1 MVGFAYT
8 PKFGPGIFGD
18 GKTVI
23 RGGFRIG
30 FDDLFNNIP
39 INQTSNAP
47 WSLQTTQR
55 AGVTQPGTYTWNLA
69 FNQNV
74 PLISKTA
81 SGTEV
86 GLVTFNGEA
95 LNAKQA
101 YAENWNFSI
110 QREIKP
116 SLTLEVN
123 YIGTS
128 GHHLGVELDAN
139 QPEVIVNNPA
149 LRGSQSPNVQIFPYP
164 IWGSADISSFVG
176 TSIYNGL
183 VVSGK
188 WRVGAGFYMNSSY
201 TWSHSIDDTSSFLGT
216 TFDAENPASSAV
228 PLSEQRGNSAF
239 DQRHR
244 FVNTFVY
251 QLPFGRG
258 ARFLSASHGILNQIV
273 SGWSLSGI
281 TNITTGQPFTVLI
294 NPNVDYSGFN
304 QLVDRPNY
312 ICSGPLQI
320 NEGNPSR
327 AFSSACF
334 APAYAGAIG
343 TTPRNAFYGPGLIDF
358 DATAAKRFPITERVG
373 LEFRSDFF
381 NILNHTNFAL
391 TSADRVLT
399 NGQFGQISA
408 TAGLGGGINGGPR
421 MIQLTGRFYF

>member
-1 MVGFAYT
+1 M
-8 PKFGPGIFGD
+8 
-18 GKTVI
+18 
-23 RGGFRIG
+23 
-30 FDDLFNNIP
+30 
-39 INQTSNAP
+39 
-47 WSLQTTQR
+47 
-55 AGVTQPGTYTWNLA
+55 TQPGTYTWNLA

-258 ARFLSASHGILNQIV
+258 ARFPSASHGILNQIV

-334 APAYAGAIG
+334 APAYAGAVG

-373 LEFRSDFF
+373 FEFRSDFF

-408 TAGLGGGINGGPR
+408 TAGLGAGINGGPR
-421 MIQLTGRFYF
+421 VIQLTGRFYF